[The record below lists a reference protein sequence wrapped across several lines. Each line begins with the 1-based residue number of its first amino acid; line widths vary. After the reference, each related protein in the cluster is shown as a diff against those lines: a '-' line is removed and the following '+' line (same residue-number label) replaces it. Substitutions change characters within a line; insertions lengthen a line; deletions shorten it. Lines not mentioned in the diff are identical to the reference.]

1 VRQGLGQ
8 ALSSPCR
15 YVVRCLS
22 IADMNPTI
30 VRKVSRFQS
39 GFDLVIGLPAAAWWP
54 LRWRLTR

>member
-30 VRKVSRFQS
+30 VRKVSRFRS

-54 LRWRLTR
+54 LR